1 MADDNKIVTKKT
13 TTRKTAAVPVTPKN
27 PAIPT
32 PATTSAQE
40 VKTTPAAKSP
50 APVRKTPARPAATSG
65 NAATRPVPAVST
77 AKASA
82 ANAAPAP
89 KATAPVAAKATTA
102 TSPRARKPAAAAS
115 SPAPKPTPARSKTLT
130 PPTLVDAEN
139 REAMIREAAYYL
151 AEKHGFDSSF
161 DSLNWEEA
169 TQQIDALLARRGQD

>member
-65 NAATRPVPAVST
+65 NAATRPVPAAST

-82 ANAAPAP
+82 ATPALAP

-102 TSPRARKPAAAAS
+102 TAPRSRKPAVAA
-115 SPAPKPTPARSKTLT
+115 SPAPKPAPARSKTLP

-151 AEKHGFDSSF
+151 AEKHGFDPSF

-169 TQQIDALLARRGQD
+169 TQQIDALLARGGQD

>member
-65 NAATRPVPAVST
+65 NAATRPVPAAST

-82 ANAAPAP
+82 ATPALAP

-102 TSPRARKPAAAAS
+102 TAPRSRKPAVAA
-115 SPAPKPTPARSKTLT
+115 SPAPKPAPARSKTLP

-151 AEKHGFDSSF
+151 AEKHGFDPSF

-169 TQQIDALLARRGQD
+169 TQQIDALLTRGGQD